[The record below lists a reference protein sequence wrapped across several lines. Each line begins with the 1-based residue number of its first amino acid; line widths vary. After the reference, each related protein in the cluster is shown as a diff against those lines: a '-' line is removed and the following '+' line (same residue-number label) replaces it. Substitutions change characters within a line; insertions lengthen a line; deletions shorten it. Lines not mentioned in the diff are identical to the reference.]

1 MLNTAGR
8 LALFGAMLAS
18 ASVATAPAAK
28 ADQIVVS
35 NYAVSTNGMP
45 YAVALEKGYFREER
59 ADVSGIITSAGG
71 GTTLRNMIA
80 GGVPYAE
87 VNPTVAIAAIM
98 QGLDLVIISD
108 NVLTVAEFVWA
119 TRADSP
125 IRSMQDM
132 RGRKIGFTNPRSTSQ
147 ALANMLVQQ
156 AGLPPGSVELIRTGG
171 FGEGMAALE
180 RGIAD
185 AVPLPE
191 PLWTQHGSK
200 YRVIASAS
208 ELLPPLANVVGVT
221 TRNMA
226 EARGDFIR
234 GVIRARRKA
243 VEFMHQNPDE
253 AGDIIARAYNI
264 PPEVARTVVRNLTTN
279 KTQGVPYWGSGQFD
293 MKGLERMVELQKS
306 VGALTGN
313 IDLSKM
319 IDTSFLPEDIRALR

>member
-18 ASVATAPAAK
+18 ATLATAPVAH

-59 ADVSGIITSAGG
+59 ANVSGIITSAGG

-125 IRSMQDM
+125 IRTMQDM

-147 ALANMLVQQ
+147 ALANMLIQQ
-156 AGLPPGSVELIRTGG
+156 AGLPQGAVELVRTGG

-208 ELLPPLANVVGVT
+208 ESLPPLANVVGVT

-234 GVIRARRKA
+234 GVIRARRRA

-264 PPEVARTVVRNLTTN
+264 PAEVARTVVRNLTTN
-279 KTQGVPYWGSGQFD
+279 RTQGVPYWGSGQFD
-293 MKGLERMVELQKS
+293 MAGLERMVELQKS

-319 IDTSFLPEDIRALR
+319 IDTRFLPEDIRALR

>member
-1 MLNTAGR
+1 MVKTGR
-8 LALFGAMLAS
+8 RQVMVGAMLAS
-18 ASVATAPAAK
+18 AGLGGTARAQAA
-28 ADQIVVS
+28 QIVVS

-45 YAVALEKGYFREER
+45 YAVAMEKGYFREER

-87 VNPTVAIAAIM
+87 VNPTVAIAAIQ
-98 QGLDLVIISD
+98 QGLDLMMISD

-119 TRADSP
+119 VRADSP
-125 IRSMQDM
+125 VRSMQDM

-156 AGLPPGSVELIRTGG
+156 AGLPQGSVELIRTGG

-191 PLWTQHGSK
+191 PLWSQHGSK
-200 YRVIASAS
+200 YRSIASAS
-208 ELLPPLANVVGVT
+208 ELLPPLANVIGVT

-226 EARGDFIR
+226 DSRGDYIR
-234 GVIRARRKA
+234 GIIRARRRA
-243 VEFMHQNPDE
+243 VTFMHENPDE
-253 AGDIIARAYNI
+253 AGDIVARAYNI
-264 PPEVARTVVRNLTTN
+264 PVEVGRTVVRNLTTN
-279 KTQGVPYWGSGQFD
+279 RTQGVPYWGSGQFD

-306 VGALTGN
+306 VGALTGD

-319 IDTSFLPEDIRALR
+319 IDTSFLPEDIRAHA

>member
-1 MLNTAGR
+1 MLNIAGR
-8 LALFGAMLAS
+8 LALAGAMLAS
-18 ASVATAPAAK
+18 AAVATAPAAL

-59 ADVSGIITSAGG
+59 ANVTGIITSAGG

-98 QGLDLVIISD
+98 QGLDLVMISD

-119 TRADSP
+119 ARADSS
-125 IRSMQDM
+125 IWSMQDM

-147 ALANMLVQQ
+147 ALANMLIQQ
-156 AGLPPGSVELIRTGG
+156 AGLPQGSVELVRTGG

-185 AVPLPE
+185 AIPLPE
-191 PLWTQHGSK
+191 PLLTQHGSK

-226 EARGDFIR
+226 ETRGEFIR
-234 GVIRARRKA
+234 GVIRARRRA

-253 AGDIIARAYNI
+253 AGDIVARAYNI

-279 KTQGVPYWGSGQFD
+279 KTQGVPYWGTGQFD
-293 MKGLERMVELQKS
+293 MAGLERMVELQKS
-306 VGALTGN
+306 VGALSGN

>member
-1 MLNTAGR
+1 
-8 LALFGAMLAS
+8 
-18 ASVATAPAAK
+18 
-28 ADQIVVS
+28 
-35 NYAVSTNGMP
+35 
-45 YAVALEKGYFREER
+45 VALEKGYFREDR

-125 IRSMQDM
+125 VRTMQDM

-147 ALANMLVQQ
+147 ALANMLIQQ
-156 AGLPPGSVELIRTGG
+156 AGLPQGSVELVRTGG

-185 AVPLPE
+185 AIPLPE
-191 PLWTQHGSK
+191 PLLTQHGSK

-208 ELLPPLANVVGVT
+208 ELLPPMANVVGVT

-234 GVIRARRKA
+234 GVIRARRRA

-264 PPEVARTVVRNLTTN
+264 PPEVARTVVRKLTTN
-279 KTQGVPYWGSGQFD
+279 HTQGVPYWGSGQFD
-293 MKGLERMVELQKS
+293 MAGLERMVELQKS
-306 VGALTGN
+306 VGALSGT

>member
-1 MLNTAGR
+1 MLNIAGR
-8 LALFGAMLAS
+8 LALAGAMLAS
-18 ASVATAPAAK
+18 AAVATAPAAQ

-59 ADVSGIITSAGG
+59 ANVTGIITSAGG

-98 QGLDLVIISD
+98 QGLDLVMISD

-119 TRADSP
+119 VRADSP

-147 ALANMLVQQ
+147 ALANMLIQQ
-156 AGLPPGSVELIRTGG
+156 AGLPQGSVELVRTGG

-185 AVPLPE
+185 AIPLPE
-191 PLWTQHGSK
+191 PLLTQHGSK

-208 ELLPPLANVVGVT
+208 ELLPPLANVIGVT

-226 EARGDFIR
+226 ETRGDFIR
-234 GVIRARRKA
+234 GVIRARRRA

-253 AGDIIARAYNI
+253 AGDIVARAYNI
-264 PPEVARTVVRNLTTN
+264 PPEVARTVVRSLTTN

-293 MKGLERMVELQKS
+293 MAGLERMVELQKS
-306 VGALTGN
+306 VGALSGN

-319 IDTSFLPEDIRALR
+319 IDTSFLPQDIQALR

>member
-1 MLNTAGR
+1 MMKPAR
-8 LALFGAMLAS
+8 RQVMIGAMLAS
-18 ASVATAPAAK
+18 AGLARPAQAQ
-28 ADQIVVS
+28 AAQIVVS

-45 YAVALEKGYFREER
+45 YAVALEKGFFREER
-59 ADVSGIITSAGG
+59 GDVSGIITSAGG

-87 VNPTVAIAAIM
+87 VNPTVAIAAIQ
-98 QGLDLVIISD
+98 QGLDLIMISD

-125 IRSMQDM
+125 IRSMADM

-156 AGLPPGSVELIRTGG
+156 AGLPQGSVELVRTGG

-191 PLWTQHGSK
+191 PLWSQHGSK

-208 ELLPPLANVVGVT
+208 ELLPPLANVIGVT

-226 EARGDFIR
+226 ETRGDFIR
-234 GVIRARRKA
+234 GVIRARRRA
-243 VEFMHQNPDE
+243 VTFMHENPDE
-253 AGDIIARAYNI
+253 AGDIVARVYNI
-264 PPEVARTVVRNLTTN
+264 PPQVGKTVVRNLTTSR
-279 KTQGVPYWGSGQFD
+279 TQGIPYWGSGQFE
-293 MKGLERMVELQKS
+293 MAGLVRMVELQKS
-306 VGALTGN
+306 VGALTGEV
-313 IDLSKM
+313 DLAKM
-319 IDTSFLPEDIRALR
+319 IDTSFLPEDIRALA

>member
-18 ASVATAPAAK
+18 ATVATAPVAHAN
-28 ADQIVVS
+28 QIVVS

-87 VNPTVAIAAIM
+87 VNPTVAIAAIT

-125 IRSMQDM
+125 IRTMQDM

-147 ALANMLVQQ
+147 ALANMLIQQ
-156 AGLPPGSVELIRTGG
+156 AGLPQGSVELIRTGG

-208 ELLPPLANVVGVT
+208 ESLPPLANVVGVT

-226 EARGDFIR
+226 ETRGDFIR
-234 GVIRARRKA
+234 GVIRARRRA

-264 PPEVARTVVRNLTTN
+264 PAEVARKVVRNLTTN
-279 KTQGVPYWGSGQFD
+279 HTQGVPYWGSGQFD
-293 MKGLERMVELQKS
+293 MAGLERMVELQKS
-306 VGALTGN
+306 VGALSGN